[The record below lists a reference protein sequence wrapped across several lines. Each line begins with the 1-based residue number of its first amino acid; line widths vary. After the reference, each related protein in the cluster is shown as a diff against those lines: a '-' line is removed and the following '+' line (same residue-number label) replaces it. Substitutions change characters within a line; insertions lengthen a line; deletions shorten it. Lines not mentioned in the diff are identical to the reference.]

1 MNKTQLVLNFQM
13 ACFTRLASWHK
24 HRKNALYRRTE
35 DFVQWLL
42 FDTSEFRVATRPH
55 YSIQALATQFP
66 TIALTLGNHIRDKR
80 GVALWLKVDD
90 WKKRKEEIIDRIAQ
104 QIVPPALEPLTI
116 EAIMEFFD
124 RFESDHESAI
134 TARGIAT
141 IIAGEMEAGYAY
153 FRQALE
159 KYKNIPYPWARVEEA
174 RLTGWLACAPEDIVA
189 VLRHEAEIGAQLL
202 GLKLDKLR

>member
-1 MNKTQLVLNFQM
+1 MNRTQLTVNFQK
-13 ACFTRLASWHK
+13 ACIERLELWK
-24 HRKNALYRRTE
+24 KYRKYGLYRRTE
-35 DFVQWLL
+35 DFAQWLI
-42 FDTSEFRVATRPH
+42 FDVSNFDIKIRPS

-80 GVALWLKVDD
+80 GVELWLKVDD
-90 WKKRKEEIIDRIAQ
+90 WKNRKGEIIDRIAQ

-141 IIAGEMEAGYAY
+141 IIAGEMEPGYAY